1 LELAG
6 GKNGA
11 AIRNVGGSRGRT
23 PLIGKGYMLQTDS
36 LASEEMNPEKSGAR
50 VVSVPLYYE
59 LIVRD
64 GQYYSID
71 RWKSSFVWK
80 TTTGYRVIR

>member
-1 LELAG
+1 
-6 GKNGA
+6 
-11 AIRNVGGSRGRT
+11 
-23 PLIGKGYMLQTDS
+23 
-36 LASEEMNPEKSGAR
+36 MNPEKSGAR

-80 TTTGYRVIR
+80 TTTGYRVVR